1 MSELAVVAIGGNS
14 LIHDHDASIDA
25 ARWALGEI
33 AGHIAEMVHMGW
45 ALAITHGNGP
55 QVGFGLLRSEAAA
68 REAPRQPLDVL
79 GAETQGAIGYLLQQ
93 AVDAALA
100 ERGIIRPVVTVVTQ
114 VVVDPGDFAFIRPTK
129 PVGPFYDR
137 AEAEARMREHRW
149 VMTEDA
155 GRGWRRVVPSPEPVE
170 IVEAPVI
177 RTLIAEGVLVIAAGG
192 GGIPV
197 VRRESRYH
205 GVEAVIDKD
214 LASAVLARDLGARV
228 MVMSTAVEHVAL
240 DYGTPRQRP
249 IGLLT
254 LDDARRHLAD
264 GQFPPG
270 SMGPKITAAIR
281 FLESGGETVIITTPA
296 AVGAALA
303 GQGGTRIVARVA
315 GDEPK
320 EGIP

>member
-1 MSELAVVAIGGNS
+1 MSALAVVAIGGNS
-14 LIHDHDASIDA
+14 LIRDHDASTDA
-25 ARWALGEI
+25 ARAALAEI
-33 AGHIAEMVHMGW
+33 AGHIAEMVRGGW

-55 QVGFGLLRSEAAA
+55 QVGFGLLRSEAGA

-79 GAETQGAIGYLLQQ
+79 GAETQGSIGYLLQQ
-93 AVDAALA
+93 TLGAALA
-100 ERGIIRPVVTVVTQ
+100 ERGISRSVATVVTQ
-114 VVVDPGDFAFIRPTK
+114 VVVDPEDFAFIRPTK

-137 AEAEARMREHRW
+137 AEAEARMRDHRW
-149 VMTEDA
+149 VMVEDA

-177 RTLIAEGVLVIAAGG
+177 RRLVSEGVVVIAAGG

-197 VRRESRYH
+197 VRRERRYQ

-214 LASAVLARDLGARV
+214 LASAVLGRGLGARL

-240 DYGTPRQRP
+240 DYGTPRERP
-249 IGLLT
+249 VARLT
-254 LDDARRHLAD
+254 VDDARRHLAE
-264 GQFPPG
+264 GQFPAG

-281 FLESGGETVIITTPA
+281 FLEAGGEAVIITSPA
-296 AVGAALA
+296 AVGAALL
-303 GQGGTRIVARVA
+303 GRTGTRIVARA

-320 EGIP
+320 EGTP